1 MTDAILAAILGGLL
15 AIVGGFVA
23 AWFQMR
29 ITRRTRMNTII
40 AEKKIKAN
48 AEAYQYMKE
57 IERSL
62 VERTDAETLTL
73 IHARD
78 AWMSASR
85 LFLPGSFPDQW
96 EALRI
101 TLAWLV
107 GSPMEGPRDPETTHR
122 LRLKALHLTKDAL
135 AEVYEDMGIERKEPF
150 SKVEG

>member
-1 MTDAILAAILGGLL
+1 MTDAILTALLGGLL
-15 AIVGGFVA
+15 AIAGGFVA
-23 AWFQMR
+23 AWFQLR

-73 IHARD
+73 IKARD
-78 AWMSASR
+78 AWMSANR
-85 LFLPGSFPDQW
+85 LFLPGSFPDKW

-122 LRLKALHLTKDAL
+122 LRLKALHLAKDAL
-135 AEVYEDMGIERKEPF
+135 TEVYQDMGIEEDTHK
-150 SKVEG
+150 SSAD

>member
-1 MTDAILAAILGGLL
+1 MTDAILTALLGGLL
-15 AIVGGFVA
+15 AIAGGFVA
-23 AWFQMR
+23 AWFQLR

-48 AEAYQYMKE
+48 ADAYQYMKE

-62 VERTDAETLTL
+62 VERTDAETLAL
-73 IHARD
+73 IKERD
-78 AWMSASR
+78 AWMSGNR
-85 LFLPGSFPDQW
+85 LFLPGSFPEKW

-122 LRLKALHLTKDAL
+122 LRLKALHLAKEAL
-135 AEVYEDMGIERKEPF
+135 TEVYEDMGIEEDAHK
-150 SKVEG
+150 SSAD